1 MTASGQAFRQVQ
13 AVERGVLENLWESR
27 TQETQNQKSCR
38 NQEQW
43 AELGRGEADK
53 GLQAAGAE
61 YEGLERR
68 EGMNAEGYCW
78 EHKNKCP

>member
-13 AVERGVLENLWESR
+13 AVERGVLEHPWESR
-27 TQETQNQKSCR
+27 TQETQNQKSLR
-38 NQEQW
+38 NQEQL

-61 YEGLERR
+61 YGSLERR
-68 EGMNAEGYCW
+68 EDTNSRGLLLGTQ
-78 EHKNKCP
+78 K